1 MAHPTQRPETS
12 LLPETSLHLETLTG
26 RDAIAPA
33 IDDLARLRIR
43 VFRDWPYLYDGSVEY
58 EARYLTAFAGSE
70 GAVLVA
76 AYDGSAMVG
85 ASTGLPLAH
94 EHDAFSA
101 PIAAAGQDTASV
113 FYCAESVLL
122 PECRGRGVYR
132 AFFERREA
140 HARRLGFD
148 TSVFC
153 GVIRADTHPARP
165 ADHQP
170 LDPVWRRFGYRPLDG
185 AVARY
190 SWTDVGDTGETAK
203 PMQYWIKAL

>member
-12 LLPETSLHLETLTG
+12 LLPETPLHLETLTG

-94 EHDAFSA
+94 EHEAFSA
-101 PIAAAGQDTASV
+101 PIAAAGQDTARV

-122 PECRGRGVYR
+122 RECRGRGVYR

-148 TSVFC
+148 TAVFC
-153 GVIRADTHPARP
+153 GVVRPDTHPARP
-165 ADHQP
+165 TDHQP

>member
-1 MAHPTQRPETS
+1 MAKPS
-12 LLPETSLHLETLTG
+12 LRLETMTG
-26 RDAIAPA
+26 RDTIAPA

-43 VFRDWPYLYDGSVEY
+43 VFRDWPYLYDGSVDY
-58 EARYLTAFAGSE
+58 EARYLAGFAASE
-70 GAVLVA
+70 GAILVA
-76 AYDGSAMVG
+76 AYDGGEMVG

-94 EHDAFSA
+94 EHKEFSK
-101 PIAAAGQDTASV
+101 PIADAGYDPAQI

-140 HARRLGFD
+140 HARAHGFD
-148 TSVFC
+148 TAVFC
-153 GVIRADTHPARP
+153 GVLRPETHPARP

-170 LDPVWRRFGYRPLDG
+170 LDPVWRRFGYEPLDG

-190 SWTDVGDTGETAK
+190 GWTDVGETEETDK
-203 PMQYWIKAL
+203 PLQYWIKPL